1 MEINLRRQGA
11 YSKRMNSQDRKPSLT
26 AVGVAVLRAM
36 HQLHDGSPKILSDS
50 VIPQLLDQAILDRI
64 NSDLSW
70 QQDALTTALRSH
82 VVLRS
87 RYAEDR
93 LCAAAARGVRQYV
106 SLGSGLDTF
115 GYRQPLW
122 ASDLRIF
129 EVDHAASQSAKI
141 ERLLACGIPIPSNV
155 EFVAADFES
164 RSLHDTLSRSS
175 LNSHAPVFFSC
186 LGVLVYLAEHTVRA
200 IFELIASFPKG
211 SEFVLTFSQGEDKN
225 GAVKTL
231 AEAAAKSGE
240 PWRTYHSPEEL
251 THQLLESGFS
261 EVSVLSP
268 QEAKELYYCDRR
280 DNLPPPRRSS
290 IARAIV

>member
-1 MEINLRRQGA
+1 M
-11 YSKRMNSQDRKPSLT
+11 KSQERKPSVT
-26 AVGVAVLRAM
+26 AISVAVLRAM

-50 VIPQLLDQAILDRI
+50 VIPQLLEQATLDKI

-70 QQDALTTALRSH
+70 KQDALTTALRSH

-93 LCAAAARGVRQYV
+93 LRDAVGRGLRQYV

-115 GYRQPLW
+115 GYRQPPW
-122 ASDLRIF
+122 ASALRIF

-141 ERLLACGIPIPSNV
+141 ERLRGCGVRIPPNV
-155 EFVAADFES
+155 EFVTADFES
-164 RSLHDTLSRSS
+164 SLGDNLCKSG
-175 LNSHAPVFFSC
+175 LDFHAPAFFSC
-186 LGVLVYLAEHTVRA
+186 LGVLLYLAEDAIHG
-200 IFELIASFPKG
+200 IFELIASFPKR
-211 SEFVLTFSQGEDKN
+211 SELVLTFSQGEGNN

-231 AEAAAKSGE
+231 ADASAKVGE

-251 THQLLESGFS
+251 TRQLLESGFS

-268 QEAKELYYCDRR
+268 QEARELYYCDRQ